1 VQFTGPVQKLLMA
14 IVLSAIK
21 KGAQTI
27 RMNKDPL
34 IVFFDIGQTSIEE
47 IRPPDGLRERFVAE
61 LRKLAEMQPEDHSG
75 FFVLELADGKSYR
88 LLIELGD
95 GFAVFK
101 IKLTSID
108 VQN

>member
-1 VQFTGPVQKLLMA
+1 MA

-34 IVFFDIGQTSIEE
+34 IVFFDIGTKTTEE
-47 IRPPDGLRERFVAE
+47 IRPPDQLQQRFLDE
-61 LRKLAEMQPEDHSG
+61 LRALAEMTPEDNAG

-95 GFAVFK
+95 GFQVFK